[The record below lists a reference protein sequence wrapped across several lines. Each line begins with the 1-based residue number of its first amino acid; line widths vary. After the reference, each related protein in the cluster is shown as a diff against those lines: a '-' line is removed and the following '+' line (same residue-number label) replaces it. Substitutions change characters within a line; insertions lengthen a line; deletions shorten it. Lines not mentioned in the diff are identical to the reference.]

1 MEDLTRLRLL
11 GQLKRDEGKSAVMY
25 LDSANIPTLGYG
37 HNLTV
42 PISDAAMEQILSD
55 DLAAAEAD
63 VASLMWTTAL
73 SPCRFAV
80 LVAMRFNLGF
90 GGLLGFVNM
99 LAALRSGYYE
109 TAAREMLDSLWA
121 SQVGARADRL
131 AEQMRRDRWLYEG
144 QA

>member
-1 MEDLTRLRLL
+1 MDDLTRLRLL

-25 LDSANIPTLGYG
+25 LDSANTPTIGYG

-42 PISDAAMEQILSD
+42 PLSDAAMEQILSD
-55 DLAAAEAD
+55 DLAAAESD
-63 VASLMWTTAL
+63 VASLVWPLSL
-73 SPCRFAV
+73 SPARFAV

-99 LAALRSGYYE
+99 LAALRSGDYE
-109 TAAREMLDSLWA
+109 TAAREMLASLWA

-131 AEQMRRDRWLYEG
+131 AEQMRVDRWLYEG
-144 QA
+144 KT

>member
-1 MEDLTRLRLL
+1 MDDLTRLRLL

-25 LDSANIPTLGYG
+25 LDSANVPTIGYG

-42 PISDAAMEQILSD
+42 PISEAAMEQILSD

-63 VASLMWTTAL
+63 VASLVWTTTL

-99 LAALRSGYYE
+99 LAALRSGDYE
-109 TAAREMLDSLWA
+109 TAAREALNSLWA

-144 QA
+144 PA